1 MAILLTFMFLFAI
14 ATWLLATWRGRR
26 GALWFGIGLFLGPF
40 ALLAV
45 ATLPAVP
52 AVPAAPQA

>member
-14 ATWLLATWRGRR
+14 ATWLLAKWRGRN
-26 GALWFGIGLFLGPF
+26 GGVWFGIGLFLGPF

-52 AVPAAPQA
+52 TAPQA

>member
-1 MAILLTFMFLFAI
+1 MGILLTFMFLFAI
-14 ATWLLATWRGRR
+14 ATWLLAKWRGRN
-26 GALWFGIGLFLGPF
+26 GGVWFGIGLFLGPF

-52 AVPAAPQA
+52 TAPQA